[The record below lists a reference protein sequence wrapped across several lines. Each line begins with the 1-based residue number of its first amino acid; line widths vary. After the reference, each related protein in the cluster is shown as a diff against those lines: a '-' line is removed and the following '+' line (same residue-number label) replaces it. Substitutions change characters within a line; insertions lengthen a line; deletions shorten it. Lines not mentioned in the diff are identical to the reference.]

1 MPRKQTGISITKG
14 DVVDEATGEVHERVF
29 VDYDPK
35 KHKAFFTD
43 LEYGRPKKRREF
55 FVMMTRSILLD
66 HTLTHEELGIFS
78 RMCGLVGWENNYIQK
93 DGEYLNISQL
103 AVYLK
108 LQRRKLKHV
117 LDTFEEK
124 GIITYQGHSR
134 EKYIQV
140 STKYVWFGKEKSRT
154 D

>member
-1 MPRKQTGISITKG
+1 
-14 DVVDEATGEVHERVF
+14 
-29 VDYDPK
+29 
-35 KHKAFFTD
+35 
-43 LEYGRPKKRREF
+43 
-55 FVMMTRSILLD
+55 MMTRSILLD

-103 AVYLK
+103 AVHLN